1 MSTPIFDAADHKNA
15 TDGRLERTVATRRAI
30 LLAARELMVHG
41 NSQPTAKAIADQAG
55 VTTRTL
61 FRHFREIDE
70 LYSSLVKEAVLNIN
84 AVMDEPFQVDTTNWS
99 DQLDEVV
106 NRRARLYEF
115 LLPLYVSSA
124 WLRGMQGIDLRHS
137 IQRRRRRLNEIL
149 PPQLSSN
156 KDLFEALDATLSIEF
171 WVSLRR
177 GQHLSTKRAKLVVQ
191 HTTRALT

>member
-1 MSTPIFDAADHKNA
+1 
-15 TDGRLERTVATRRAI
+15 
-30 LLAARELMVHG
+30 MVHG

-191 HTTRALT
+191 HTIRALTQSA